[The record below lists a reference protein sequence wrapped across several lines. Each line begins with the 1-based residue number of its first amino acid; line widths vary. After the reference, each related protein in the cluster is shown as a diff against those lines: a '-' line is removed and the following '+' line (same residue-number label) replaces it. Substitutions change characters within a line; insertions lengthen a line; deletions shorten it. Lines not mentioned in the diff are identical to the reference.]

1 MHIPFPSIKD
11 RPPSPQL
18 PHPPAG
24 PRPHPFLLE
33 PTVYVNSYPA
43 DLPDSVIFECL
54 GRCPVKI
61 DLPPAVPLTHRLM
74 PDAYYDW
81 MTRSGTLQFETL
93 ADAEKALAILHLHPF
108 LVHRG
113 VWVSPLPPAQR
124 LPISPTPA
132 ARIFRPSQRMTD
144 ALSDDTIPTL
154 ADIYDALRPWGSL
167 KAVSIWITDTESS
180 DAASWFAKAE
190 FWYYNEAEV
199 FERDFGRKGWQI
211 KGWQMYIFTPG
222 EPYQEPSSF
231 PSMLPSPP
239 TELLSSFPLSPQSYH
254 PGPLPPASSHH
265 SSVAPVQ
272 VPPPLPAYFMP
283 PTPPGGPAHLPDPT
297 PPWAS
302 HNPYAYRPSPPIT
315 PNSKSSAMSRSASL
329 GSPSGPKS
337 RRWSLTVGETADG
350 SVQPTGL
357 ISDDGTFIQHGKYY
371 SCPGQH
377 IRPAPAFGP
386 GSQSA
391 SGLVDYSNVFIKNID
406 ADVNSYFLNKV
417 FSEFGVVVSAKIMRD
432 EAQRSRGYGF
442 VSFESPEQGNAMN
455 NKPFGRQ
462 TLCVTLHEP
471 RKLRPD
477 KIAERAALGQSTR
490 SFSNPT
496 TAPSS
501 VSPTRAGER
510 RSSFTSHLIQSTSS
524 PPPGAYPE
532 PTDDIRLLSPADRAT
547 ALHRRLSA
555 RIRQYTKKCQ
565 VESKW
570 VESVVERLMPMDLAL
585 VPLLYNRWEMDEKI
599 KEALAA
605 VQEEAGSERDEG
617 ERPTE
622 KDVVKLREEL
632 GMIDPEHAEELAK
645 IILEKEMVT
654 KDEWEKGW
662 VESKAG
668 VAIKYGEAKRFLVTE
683 RETEILEEHVEE
695 DGEKKVEPE
704 PMPLEQLTID
714 ELARLP
720 CSQISAYLASP
731 PHLAHLSLS
740 PPSSEQETS
749 LRAWY
754 AKVAQRGRFAAR
766 GEVVGYLSRQCVY
779 GQVPGLVGSKSQKLK
794 MLGEL
799 ANAEADDEGLV
810 KLTLYPAVLFA
821 KLGTFI
827 KARSAVA
834 SPTLMTIHDD

>member
-1 MHIPFPSIKD
+1 MEIPFPSIKD
-11 RPPSPQL
+11 RPPSPS

-43 DLPDSVIFECL
+43 DLPDTVIHECL

-61 DLPPAVPLTHRLM
+61 DLPPAVPPTHRLM

-81 MTRSGTLQFETL
+81 MSRSGALHFETL

-124 LPISPTPA
+124 LSVSPTPA

-167 KAVSIWITDTESS
+167 KSVSIWITDTTSS

-190 FWYYNEAEV
+190 FWYGNEAEV

-211 KGWQMYIFTPG
+211 KGWQIQIFTPG

-265 SSVAPVQ
+265 PSVAPVQ
-272 VPPPLPAYFMP
+272 VPPPLRAYFMP

-315 PNSKSSAMSRSASL
+315 PNS
-329 GSPSGPKS
+329 
-337 RRWSLTVGETADG
+337 
-350 SVQPTGL
+350 
-357 ISDDGTFIQHGKYY
+357 
-371 SCPGQH
+371 PGQH

-386 GSQSA
+386 GSQSV

-462 TLCVTLHEP
+462 TLSVTLHEP

-501 VSPTRAGER
+501 VSPTRSSER
-510 RSSFTSHLIQSTSS
+510 RSNSTPHLIQSTPS

-555 RIRQYTKKCQ
+555 RIRQYTKKSQ
-565 VESKW
+565 VEDKW

-605 VQEEAGSERDEG
+605 VQEDAGSERDGG

-632 GMIDPEHAEELAK
+632 GKIDPEHAEELAK

-654 KDEWEKGW
+654 MDEWKKGW

-683 RETEILEEHVEE
+683 RETEILEEHVEQ

-704 PMPLEQLTID
+704 PVPLVQLTID

-766 GEVVGYLSRQCVY
+766 GEVVGYLSRQCDY

-821 KLGTFI
+821 KLETFI
-827 KARSAVA
+827 KARSAAA
-834 SPTLMTIHDD
+834 SPT